1 VPRQQTRIDVVAAAG
16 AVADGEV
23 DVFALVEVRRT
34 LRLRSRAERKDR
46 CRDVLGRGSSDA
58 CRSAA
63 DNALPPDDVMLPLDA
78 ESRQTRR
85 GDARSHRSP
94 VEPFPE

>member
-1 VPRQQTRIDVVAAAG
+1 
-16 AVADGEV
+16 
-23 DVFALVEVRRT
+23 
-34 LRLRSRAERKDR
+34 
-46 CRDVLGRGSSDA
+46 
-58 CRSAA
+58 
-63 DNALPPDDVMLPLDA
+63 MLPLDA